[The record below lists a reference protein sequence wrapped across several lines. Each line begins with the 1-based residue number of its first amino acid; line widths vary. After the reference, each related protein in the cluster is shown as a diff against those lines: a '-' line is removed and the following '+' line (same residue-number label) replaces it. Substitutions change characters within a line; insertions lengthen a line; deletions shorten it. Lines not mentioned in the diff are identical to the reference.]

1 MRFLLQDVRVSDIHV
16 QYWTHRIAVLESLRR
31 WKGQPVHP
39 DMYRSNEK
47 DVNIGR
53 LTGLH
58 VAIFA
63 GLPHILRRLLTLK
76 GHPKKLLPDTCP
88 QGELPLNYAAKLDRL
103 EEVQVDLFT

>member
-47 DVNIGR
+47 M
-53 LTGLH
+53 
-58 VAIFA
+58 
-63 GLPHILRRLLTLK
+63 
-76 GHPKKLLPDTCP
+76 
-88 QGELPLNYAAKLDRL
+88 
-103 EEVQVDLFT
+103 